1 MDQDVRM
8 PSVERLEGSCLVQ
21 EERQPCMTSEKE
33 AREQISAP
41 FGLLPRSVIE
51 QILYVVDANTFA
63 SLALLNRKW
72 RRISD
77 CAALYA
83 HHLSR
88 CPSFSMMRESV
99 SSTANPENLAYL
111 KRRFL
116 SEVRR
121 NAFEVFLR
129 PRQTLIKLI
138 STSMSSSTAFPQ
150 GEAFRFA
157 FSPNAQMILCI
168 SSSRIVVLD
177 VTSDSAAVK
186 HELKTWRRPLNA
198 TILDDGSLL
207 AVVSSDHQINIY
219 SLTNEEASLI
229 QDLKLTEVP
238 RALALSPSGGVLAVA
253 YSDKIEMYA
262 IREGA
267 LVTERRAVRCDGVDA
282 ISFSSDGVML
292 IGSSADSVSS
302 SLVTITVP
310 FYTDPDTESSP
321 REVQVR
327 MWTTQIL
334 FPDLIPGYSH
344 ACLLPLHAEG
354 EGSWILGYDR
364 RIRAFRTFGVTN
376 ANSGTTYFVGPI
388 STNTLQE
395 ALPTMLPSADGQG
408 ELVALGFQDSGLWVY
423 GVPSRLDIAS
433 STGETQAT
441 PNAPQ
446 DHPMRNLG
454 SLPHNNALRLEWAID
469 KPKTIVSGHKMS
481 DMPGMTA
488 ARWVRYAHSMFG
500 QRRLVAVAPGGV
512 SPPTIGDEDVPVDG
526 GRVLLLDFE
535 RSTTNGQITEVSIEI
550 GEAEPKLL
558 SEPNSSLDTEVE
570 LERRRTL
577 LHHSDAA
584 SQRVRAAAQET
595 RTSVSRDNHH
605 ILSFSPRRHSS
616 FFSSSSNDNE
626 TPPIPDSPYDNTQPR
641 SQDTLRRAAT
651 AASSSRGRYNPLYR
665 DRWSRIQ
672 NERQIPQ
679 VPEVFQVPHESDAD
693 NWVPPP
699 PPYSSEPDAPLPEYL
714 RRTLLPTRTEPS
726 LRIGATP
733 TSVRRS
739 QTTRWDHV
747 SQEGISATPPQRL
760 NTVTGSLWAR
770 RRRDS
775 ETGHQRL
782 RPDDIFRRRDPS
794 ASCSRQTGFPEA
806 RPRSPTNVEEPSA
819 GVDGAHTPTHSP
831 LPMSPTPAPVQAR
844 PAIDQPF
851 LNHDWQFDAS
861 AALAIPQGMNHYP
874 FSVSSP
880 NLQVSGSEFID
891 PATVRSSS
899 RLHSIHR
906 SATRRSQSHDI
917 RLPST
922 GIQPLNRRVSTDP
935 TLSSTSANELWRRR
949 IEEWNEQ
956 TIYERSKRRSRCT
969 VM

>member
-8 PSVERLEGSCLVQ
+8 PSGEQVEGSCLVQ
-21 EERQPCMTSEKE
+21 EECQLCIGSEKE
-33 AREQISAP
+33 ARGQTSVP

-51 QILYVVDANTFA
+51 QILYLVDANTFA

-88 CPSFSMMRESV
+88 CSSFSATGEPI
-99 SSTANPENLAYL
+99 SSAANPENLAYL

-116 SEVRR
+116 SEIRR

-186 HELKTWRRPLNA
+186 HELKIWRRPLNA

-267 LVTERRAVRCDGVDA
+267 LTTERRAVRCDGVDA

-292 IGSSADSVSS
+292 IGSSSQSASS

-310 FYTDPDTESSP
+310 FYTAPDTESSP

-334 FPDLIPGYSH
+334 FPDLISGYSH
-344 ACLLPLHAEG
+344 ACLLPLRAEG

-364 RIRAFRTFGVTN
+364 RIRAFRAFGVTN

-388 STNTLQE
+388 SANTLQE

-423 GVPSRLDIAS
+423 GVPSQLDIARS
-433 STGETQAT
+433 AGETQAS
-441 PNAPQ
+441 PSPPQ
-446 DHPMRNLG
+446 RHSMRNLG
-454 SLPHNNALRLEWAID
+454 TLPHNNALRLEWTID

-481 DMPGMTA
+481 DLPGMTA
-488 ARWVRYAHSMFG
+488 ARWVRYAHSMVG

-577 LHHSDAA
+577 LHRSDAV
-584 SQRVRAAAQET
+584 SQQIRAAARET
-595 RTSVSRDNHH
+595 RTSINRDNHH

-626 TPPIPDSPYDNTQPR
+626 MPLIPDSPYDNTQPR

-679 VPEVFQVPHESDAD
+679 VPEAFQIPHESDAD

-714 RRTLLPTRTEPS
+714 RRTLLPTRPDSS
-726 LRIGATP
+726 LRVGVAP
-733 TSVRRS
+733 TSIRRS
-739 QTTRWDHV
+739 QTTRWDNV
-747 SQEGISATPPQRL
+747 SQEGTSATPPQRL

-775 ETGHQRL
+775 ETRHQRL
-782 RPDDIFRRRDPS
+782 RPDDIFRRRDRS
-794 ASCSRQTGFPEA
+794 ASRSRQTESPVA
-806 RPRSPTNVEEPSA
+806 RPRSPTNVEAPSA
-819 GVDGAHTPTHSP
+819 GVDGTHSPTHSP
-831 LPMSPTPAPVQAR
+831 LPISPAPAPLQAQ
-844 PAIDQPF
+844 PMIDQPF
-851 LNHDWQFDAS
+851 LHHDWQFDAS
-861 AALAIPQGMNHYP
+861 AALIIPQGMNSYP

-891 PATVRSSS
+891 PATVRNSS
-899 RLHSIHR
+899 RPHGVHR

-956 TIYERSKRRSRCT
+956 TIYERSKRRSRC
-969 VM
+969 VLM

>member
-1 MDQDVRM
+1 
-8 PSVERLEGSCLVQ
+8 
-21 EERQPCMTSEKE
+21 MT
-33 AREQISAP
+33 
-41 FGLLPRSVIE
+41 
-51 QILYVVDANTFA
+51 
-63 SLALLNRKW
+63 
-72 RRISD
+72 
-77 CAALYA
+77 
-83 HHLSR
+83 
-88 CPSFSMMRESV
+88 RESIT
-99 SSTANPENLAYL
+99 SAANPENLAYL

-121 NAFEVFLR
+121 NTFEVFLR
-129 PRQTLIKLI
+129 PRQTLIKLL

-177 VTSDSAAVK
+177 VTCDSAAVK
-186 HELKTWRRPLNA
+186 HELKIWRRPLNA

-267 LVTERRAVRCDGVDA
+267 LATERRAVRCDGVDA

-292 IGSSADSVSS
+292 IGSSADSASS
-302 SLVTITVP
+302 GLVTITVP
-310 FYTDPDTESSP
+310 FYTDADTESSP
-321 REVQVR
+321 REAQVR

-364 RIRAFRTFGVTN
+364 RIRAFRAFGVTN

-388 STNTLQE
+388 SANTLQE
-395 ALPTMLPSADGQG
+395 SLPTMLPSADCQG

-433 STGETQAT
+433 STGETPAP
-441 PNAPQ
+441 PNGPQ
-446 DHPMRNLG
+446 DHRTRDLG
-454 SLPHNNALRLEWAID
+454 SLPHNNALRLEWTID
-469 KPKTIVSGHKMS
+469 KPKVSGHKMT

-488 ARWVRYAHSMFG
+488 ARWVRYSYSMCG

-577 LHHSDAA
+577 LHHGDAA
-584 SQRVRAAAQET
+584 SRRVRASARET
-595 RTSVSRDNHH
+595 RTSTGRDNHH
-605 ILSFSPRRHSS
+605 ISSFSPRRHSS
-616 FFSSSSNDNE
+616 FFSNSSTDNE
-626 TPPIPDSPYDNTQPR
+626 TPPLPDTPYDNTQPR

-672 NERQIPQ
+672 NGRQIPQ
-679 VPEVFQVPHESDAD
+679 VPEMLQVPHESDAD

-699 PPYSSEPDAPLPEYL
+699 PPYSREPDEPLPEYL

-733 TSVRRS
+733 PSVRRS
-739 QTTRWDHV
+739 QTTREDNV
-747 SQEGISATPPQRL
+747 SQEAISATPPQRL

-775 ETGHQRL
+775 ETRHQRL
-782 RPDDIFRRRDPS
+782 RPDDIFRRTDRS
-794 ASCSRQTGFPEA
+794 ASRSSRTWIPEA
-806 RPRSPTNVEEPSA
+806 NPRSTTTPEEPSA
-819 GVDGAHTPTHSP
+819 GVDGAHSQTHSP
-831 LPMSPTPAPVQAR
+831 LAISPTPAPLQAQ
-844 PAIDQPF
+844 PAIEQPF

-861 AALAIPQGMNHYP
+861 AALGITHGMNHYP

-880 NLQVSGSEFID
+880 NLQAPDSEFMD
-891 PATVRSSS
+891 PAAIRNSS
-899 RLHSIHR
+899 RLQGVHR

-922 GIQPLNRRVSTDP
+922 GIQRLNRRVSTDP

-956 TIYERSKRRSRCT
+956 TIHERSKRRSRCIL
-969 VM
+969 M

>member
-1 MDQDVRM
+1 MDYDVRM
-8 PSVERLEGSCLVQ
+8 PSVERLEDSCLVQ
-21 EERQPCMTSEKE
+21 EECQSCMRSEKE
-33 AREQISAP
+33 SPEQNSSP

-51 QILYVVDANTFA
+51 QILYLVDANTFA

-77 CAALYA
+77 SAAMYA

-88 CPSFSMMRESV
+88 CPSFSMMRESIT
-99 SSTANPENLAYL
+99 SAANPENLAYL

-129 PRQTLIKLI
+129 PRRTLIKLI

-186 HELKTWRRPLNA
+186 HELKIWRRPLNA

-238 RALALSPSGGVLAVA
+238 RALALSPNGGVLAVA

-262 IREGA
+262 IGEGA
-267 LVTERRAVRCDGVDA
+267 LATERRAVRCDSVDA

-292 IGSSADSVSS
+292 IGSSADSASS

-364 RIRAFRTFGVTN
+364 RIRAFRAFGVTN

-395 ALPTMLPSADGQG
+395 SLPTMLPSADCQG

-441 PNAPQ
+441 PNVPQ
-446 DHPMRNLG
+446 DHRMRDLG
-454 SLPHNNALRLEWAID
+454 SLPHNNALRLEWTID

-535 RSTTNGQITEVSIEI
+535 RSTTDGQITEVSIEI

-584 SQRVRAAAQET
+584 SQRVRAAARET
-595 RTSVSRDNHH
+595 RTSANRDNHH

-626 TPPIPDSPYDNTQPR
+626 TPPIPDTPYDNTQPR

-672 NERQIPQ
+672 NGRQIPQ
-679 VPEVFQVPHESDAD
+679 VPEVFQIPHESDAD

-699 PPYSSEPDAPLPEYL
+699 PPYSREPDAPLPEYL

-726 LRIGATP
+726 LRVGATP

-739 QTTRWDHV
+739 QSTRWDNM
-747 SQEGISATPPQRL
+747 SQEGMSATPPQRL
-760 NTVTGSLWAR
+760 NTVNGSLWAR

-775 ETGHQRL
+775 ETRHQGL
-782 RPDDIFRRRDPS
+782 RPDDIFRRRDRS
-794 ASCSRQTGFPEA
+794 ASRSRQTEIPEA
-806 RPRSPTNVEEPSA
+806 HPSSPTNAEEPLA
-819 GVDGAHTPTHSP
+819 GVDGPHSQTQSL
-831 LPMSPTPAPVQAR
+831 LPISPTPAPLQAQ
-844 PAIDQPF
+844 PVIEQPF
-851 LNHDWQFDAS
+851 LNDDWQFDAS
-861 AALAIPQGMNHYP
+861 AAHAITQGMNHYP

-880 NLQVSGSEFID
+880 NLQVPGSEFID
-891 PATVRSSS
+891 PAT
-899 RLHSIHR
+899 
-906 SATRRSQSHDI
+906 I
-917 RLPST
+917 R
-922 GIQPLNRRVSTDP
+922 
-935 TLSSTSANELWRRR
+935 
-949 IEEWNEQ
+949 
-956 TIYERSKRRSRCT
+956 
-969 VM
+969 